1 MPEIS
6 IESGYSLV
14 LKGAAED
21 EPVAAPVP
29 AGQARRNRSYS
40 GNLAPSPTVS
50 EHSERGQEGDALVTM
65 SKVDELSFKFNKVA
79 YEYSLILKEKD
90 SLKRENELLK
100 KQLEVQRNCLCVW
113 IMCC

>member
-21 EPVAAPVP
+21 EPVAAPAV
-29 AGQARRNRSYS
+29 GQARRNRSYS
-40 GNLAPSPTVS
+40 GNLASSATVLG
-50 EHSERGQEGDALVTM
+50 HSERRQEGDAVVTM

-79 YEYSLILKEKD
+79 YEYSLILNEKD
-90 SLKRENELLK
+90 ALKRENEILK
-100 KQLEVQRNCLCVW
+100 KQLEVQRDRLCVW